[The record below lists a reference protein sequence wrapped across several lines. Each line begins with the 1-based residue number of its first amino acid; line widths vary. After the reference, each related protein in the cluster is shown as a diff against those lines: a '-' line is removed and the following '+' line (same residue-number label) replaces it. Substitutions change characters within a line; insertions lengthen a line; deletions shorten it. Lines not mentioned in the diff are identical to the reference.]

1 MIVITGASSG
11 LGAALTKL
19 YSEDGVE
26 LLISGRNEQ
35 RLLKVAEPLGDKVQ
49 AKTANLSQPDD
60 IKALFDACQH
70 TPQTII
76 HCAGSGY
83 FGALENQ
90 QADAINALIENNVT
104 SAIMLLRE
112 AVKRYKEQAVTV
124 VIVMSTAALT
134 AKAGESTYCA
144 VKWAVRGLVESVR
157 LELKGCP
164 MKLIAVYPGGM
175 ATEFW
180 PSSGKSLDTSGF
192 MSAIEAATMLKQAL
206 VGTEHGYVSDIT
218 IARG

>member
-11 LGAALTKL
+11 LGAALAKL
-19 YSEDGVE
+19 YSDEGAD

-35 RLLKVAEPLGDKVQ
+35 RLLDVAGPLSDRVLT
-49 AKTANLSQPDD
+49 KTAKLSRPDD
-60 IKALFDACQH
+60 VTELLDLCPH

-83 FGALENQ
+83 FGALEDQ
-90 QADAINALIENNVT
+90 QPDAINALIENNVT
-104 SAIMLLRE
+104 SAVMLLRE
-112 AVKRYKEQAVTV
+112 AVKRYKDLPVTV
-124 VIVMSTAALT
+124 VIVMSTAALA

-144 VKWAVRGLVESVR
+144 SKWAVRGLVESVR

-175 ATEFW
+175 ATGFW
-180 PSSGKSLDTSGF
+180 PSSGMALDTSDF
-192 MSAIEAATMLKQAL
+192 MSADEAAVMLKQAL

-218 IARG
+218 ITRG